1 MRLNL
6 QTDYALRQLMYLAIN
21 QGRLCTIREISEYY
35 GISNNHMIKIA
46 YLSGQAG
53 FIATTRGRSG
63 GLALKMPP
71 EQIVI
76 GDIVRKMEPDF
87 AIVECFQGDANNQC
101 VVSPACKLKH
111 VLNNALQAFTAV
123 LDQYTLADLV
133 ERNDALRQLLLQ
145 EVA

>member
-21 QGRLCTIREISEYY
+21 HGRLCTIREISEYY
-35 GISNNHMIKIA
+35 GVSNNHMIKIA

-53 FIATTRGRSG
+53 FVATTRGRSG
-63 GLALKMPP
+63 GLALKIPP

-76 GDIVRKMEPDF
+76 GDVVRKIEPDF
-87 AIVECFQGDANNQC
+87 AIVECFQSGAGNQC
-101 VVSPACKLKH
+101 VVSPACKLKR
-111 VLNNALQAFTAV
+111 ALHEALKAFTAV
-123 LDQYTLADLV
+123 LDEYTLADLV
-133 ERNDALRQLLLQ
+133 NSNDDLRQLLLQ